1 LLLSIMALGG
11 IIALIEMSVGWLH
24 VSSGRA
30 ERWKNW
36 GIVSFIVR
44 VAAILV
50 GLPFGAEG
58 LAMALVVVGWLI
70 AFPSVSYAGR
80 PLGIGA
86 GLAIRAVGGPLLGA
100 TIACAAGWWLQAA
113 FFGYF
118 TSLFRIFLSI
128 LVCTSIYLL
137 ILVGLLRVTEP
148 IRVASNSRKILG
160 CARPDVNRQPAAA
173 PACPRKRL

>member
-1 LLLSIMALGG
+1 MALGG